1 VDTVPYWLDYPYEP
15 RPPLDRDIEVDACVI
30 GGGVSGLASAQELAR
45 RGAQTVLLEASTVA
59 SGASG
64 RNGGF
69 LLAGAA
75 PFHLDARERWG
86 REPAA
91 RIYART
97 VEVQQ
102 EVYALA
108 ESLGVSDAVR
118 RVGSLR
124 LATSEEEAQHVRRHV
139 EALKED
145 GFEAELIQ
153 RDELEPALLKIGHAG
168 CLVSHDAALQPAR
181 WIRAFATHAESS
193 GAKIFENSPAQLAD
207 DRVTANGSTVKV
219 RHVVVAADGPL
230 PGLVPESNDR
240 VKARRLHML
249 ATAPLERRVVR
260 TLVYARYGYEYFQ
273 QTPDGRI
280 ALGGFSDLDGP
291 ASYTSEERGDP
302 RVWDRL
308 ESYLRGELGV
318 ASATVTHRWVG
329 VVGFSDDSRPFA
341 GQVRD
346 GLYAL
351 GGYSGTG
358 NLIGL
363 IAGRAVAE
371 RIATGQSGDLELL
384 QLR

>member
-1 VDTVPYWLDYPYEP
+1 
-15 RPPLDRDIEVDACVI
+15 
-30 GGGVSGLASAQELAR
+30 VSGLACARELAR
-45 RGAQTVLLEASTVA
+45 RGARTVLLEARTVA

-75 PFHLDARERWG
+75 PFHVDARERWG
-86 REPAA
+86 RGPAA

-97 VEVQQ
+97 VEVQR

-118 RVGSLR
+118 PVGSLR
-124 LATSEEEAQHVRRHV
+124 LATSEEEAEHVRRHV

-145 GFEAELIQ
+145 GFEAELVE
-153 RDELEPALLKIGHAG
+153 REELEPALRKTGHAG

-181 WIRAFATHAESS
+181 WIRAFATDAEAA
-193 GAKIFENSPAQLAD
+193 GATIFENTTAQLGEQ
-207 DRVTANGSTVKV
+207 VTANGARVRA

-230 PGLVPESNDR
+230 PRLVPEATDR

-249 ATAPLERRVVR
+249 ATAPLPERIVS
-260 TLVYARYGYEYFQ
+260 TLVYARHGFEYFQ
-273 QTPDGRI
+273 QLPDGRI
-280 ALGGFSDLDGP
+280 VLGGFSDLDGP

-302 RVWDRL
+302 RIWERL
-308 ESYLRGELGV
+308 ERYLEDELGIEG
-318 ASATVTHRWVG
+318 AGITHCWVG

-371 RIATGQSGDLELL
+371 RIAGGRSEDLELL
-384 QLR
+384 ELR

>member
-15 RPPLDRDIEVDACVI
+15 RPPLRRDIEVDACVI
-30 GGGVSGLASAQELAR
+30 GGGVSGLSCAHELAR
-45 RGAQTVLLEASTVA
+45 RGVQTVLLEARTVA

-75 PFHLDARERWG
+75 PFHVDARERFG
-86 REPAA
+86 REAAA

-118 RVGSLR
+118 PVGSLR
-124 LATSEEEAQHVRRHV
+124 LATSEEEAGHVRRHV
-139 EALKED
+139 AALKED
-145 GFEAELIQ
+145 GFEAELVE
-153 RDELEPALLKIGHAG
+153 RDELEPALRKIGRAG
-168 CLVSHDAALQPAR
+168 CLVPHDGALQPAR
-181 WIRAFATHAESS
+181 WIRALATDAEAA
-193 GAKIFENSPAQLAD
+193 GATIFEDTRAELGEH
-207 DRVTANGSTVKV
+207 VTANGATVKA

-230 PGLVPESNDR
+230 PGLVPDAADK
-240 VKARRLHML
+240 VQARRLHML
-249 ATAPLERRVVR
+249 ATAPLPDRIVS
-260 TLVYARYGYEYFQ
+260 TLVYARYGFEYFQ
-273 QTPDGRI
+273 QLPDGRL

-302 RVWDRL
+302 HIWERL
-308 ESYLRGELGV
+308 ERYLRDELGV
-318 ASATVTHRWVG
+318 QRAAITHRWVG
-329 VVGFSDDSRPFA
+329 VVGFTDDGRAFA

-346 GLYAL
+346 GLYEL

-363 IAGRAVAE
+363 IAGRGVAE
-371 RIATGQSGDLELL
+371 RIASGRSEDLELL